1 MARKEAAATVKWG
14 PRGGGNRWE
23 GTHRTVD
30 PEPRVS
36 GRLPGAEGVQ
46 TGREP
51 ELSRQNLCQ
60 GARSVCSKAG
70 VRDEAWLRGSWC
82 GLAQSKGAGN

>member
-1 MARKEAAATVKWG
+1 MGGTGGRAHTGQWTLEA
-14 PRGGGNRWE
+14 
-23 GTHRTVD
+23 
-30 PEPRVS
+30 RVS

-46 TGREP
+46 TGRES

-60 GARSVCSKAG
+60 GARSVCSKAA
-70 VRDEAWLRGSWC
+70 VRDEVWLRGSWC